1 MPVVPKSFMTIGAS
15 LLTARAAMRLRRK
28 KSEEAAQE
36 RIFAHLLPR
45 LALAN
50 FWQQAGMEAKMT
62 YDAFK
67 RRVPI
72 HTYED
77 VAPAIGEM
85 MKGTEDVLWP
95 GICQIYA
102 RTSGT
107 STGIS
112 RHVPVTEPM
121 LDHFRSSALDSM
133 LWYTAR
139 VGHGG
144 VFRCRHLFLGGST
157 ALEPIPESQP
167 FEAYAGGLSGIEAL
181 NLPSWAEKHYYE
193 PGPEIAQMTDWHEKI
208 AAVTERTARVDISLV
223 AGMPAWVLMLAE
235 SLRVCT
241 THGKARVLHLQ
252 GIWPNFECYVHS
264 GAPITPFHDD
274 LRNLLGPTVN
284 FHEVYAASEAMIA
297 AQDAEAASGL
307 RLMADAGVFFE
318 FLPMTDYDEGRL
330 VAASTRTVP
339 LAGVRTGVNYA
350 LLITTPGGLAR
361 YLIGD
366 VVRFIST
373 QPARL
378 IYVGRTKLQL
388 NAFGERVV
396 EKEITDA
403 LVAVCR
409 HHGWTV
415 VNFHVAPIT
424 HSPGTTNKAHGRHEW
439 WVELK
444 PGTLTTP
451 TGPVM
456 AAELD
461 AELRRV
467 NADYSAKRACG
478 TLEPPYVRLVMP
490 GVFEHWLR
498 YRGKWGGEHKM
509 PRCRSD
515 RLIADELGGA
525 LQFARD

>member
-1 MPVVPKSFMTIGAS
+1 MPVVPKSLMTFGAS

-28 KSEEAAQE
+28 KSDEAAQE
-36 RIFAHLLPR
+36 RIFGHLLPK
-45 LALAN
+45 LAQAH
-50 FWQQAGMEAKMT
+50 FWKNAGVESHMT
-62 YDAFK
+62 YDLFK

-77 VAPAIGEM
+77 VAPAIAEM
-85 MKGTEDVLWP
+85 MKGKEDVLWP
-95 GICQIYA
+95 GFCQIYA

-107 STGIS
+107 TTGIM
-112 RHVPVTEPM
+112 RHIPVTEPM
-121 LDHFRSSALDSM
+121 LDHFKRSALDSM

-144 VFRCRHLFLGGST
+144 VFRGRHLFLGGST
-157 ALEPIPESQP
+157 ALESIPESEP

-181 NLPSWAEKHYYE
+181 NLPSWAEKHFYE
-193 PGPEIAQMTDWHEKI
+193 PGPEIAQITDWHEKI
-208 AAVTERTARVDISLV
+208 AAITERTGRVDISLL
-223 AGMPAWVLMLAE
+223 AGAPAWVLLLAE
-235 SLRVCT
+235 SLRASS

-252 GIWPNFECYVHS
+252 GLWPNFECYVHS
-264 GAPITPFHDD
+264 GVPITPFHDD
-274 LRNLLGPTVN
+274 LRTALGPTVN
-284 FHEVYAASEAMIA
+284 FHEVYAASEAIIA
-297 AQDAEAASGL
+297 AQDSDAVSGM

-318 FLPMTDYDEGRL
+318 FLPMADYDEGRL

-339 LAGVRTGVNYA
+339 LAGVKTGVNYA
-350 LLITTPGGLAR
+350 VVITTPGGLAR
-361 YLIGD
+361 YLLGD

-373 QPARL
+373 HPPRL
-378 IYVGRTKLQL
+378 IYMGRTKLQL

-396 EKEITDA
+396 EKEITDS
-403 LVAVCR
+403 LVMVCR
-409 HHGWTV
+409 RHGWTI

-424 HSPGTTNKAHGRHEW
+424 HNPGTTNKAHGRHEW

-451 TGPVM
+451 TGPAM
-456 AAELD
+456 AIELD
-461 AELRRV
+461 AELRRL
-467 NADYSAKRACG
+467 NTDYSARRASN
-478 TLEPPYVRLVMP
+478 TLEAPYVRLVMP
-490 GVFEHWLR
+490 GVFEHWMR